1 MTERLADV
9 SARIDGIRQL
19 GAVVNAMKGIAAAR
33 ANTARTEIEAV
44 DSYAAT
50 IATAIS
56 DALGPASP
64 APSDGHVNGGTG
76 LLVFCAEQGFAGAF
90 SERVLDSIEDDLPT
104 TSLFLIGT
112 RGLSI
117 AAARGLDPVWSAPMS
132 SHTPGIPK
140 LADHITKAIYRALGE
155 GRFER
160 MDMIH
165 AGWASGQPQVVRQV
179 LLPIDLSALP
189 PPGATRPLTQLPTDA
204 LINSLSGDYL
214 HALVC
219 KATLHAFAAEN
230 EARMEAMSAAGS
242 QITRELGE
250 FEATLRRVRQE
261 AITAEII
268 ELGTGTASIPGART
282 RNLAKLPEGTA
293 RQRLEALM
301 TRFYDVST
309 PVPEQIRIVSG
320 LLALLPRRAT
330 TARSTEDGTSPNLV
344 LLPQGSAF
352 YWIIAAA
359 LFVGRIAILA
369 QGQ

>member
-33 ANTARTEIEAV
+33 ANTARAEIKAV

-50 IATAIS
+50 IAAAIS
-56 DALGPASP
+56 NALGPASP
-64 APSDGHVNGGTG
+64 ASSAKTSGGQADGSIG

-90 SERVLDSIEDDLPT
+90 SERILDSIDTELST

-117 AAARGLDPVWSAPMS
+117 AAARGLDPDWSAPIS

-140 LADHITKAIYRALGE
+140 LADKITKAIYRALGE
-155 GRFER
+155 GRFDR

-219 KATLHAFAAEN
+219 KAALHAFAAEN

-242 QITRELGE
+242 QIMRELGE
-250 FEATLRRVRQE
+250 FEATLRQVRQE

-268 ELGTGTASIPGART
+268 ELGTGTASARGV
-282 RNLAKLPEGTA
+282 R
-293 RQRLEALM
+293 
-301 TRFYDVST
+301 
-309 PVPEQIRIVSG
+309 
-320 LLALLPRRAT
+320 
-330 TARSTEDGTSPNLV
+330 
-344 LLPQGSAF
+344 
-352 YWIIAAA
+352 
-359 LFVGRIAILA
+359 
-369 QGQ
+369 

>member
-33 ANTARTEIEAV
+33 ASTARAEIKAV

-50 IATAIS
+50 IAAAIS
-56 DALGPASP
+56 NALGPSGPISP
-64 APSDGHVNGGTG
+64 AETSDGQNDDRIG

-90 SERVLDSIEDDLPT
+90 SERVLDSIDTELSAA
-104 TSLFLIGT
+104 SLFLIGT

-117 AAARGLDPVWSAPMS
+117 AAARDLDPDWSAAMS

-140 LADHITKAIYRALGE
+140 LADKITKAIYCALGE
-155 GRFER
+155 DRFER

-189 PPGATRPLTQLPTDA
+189 PPGETRPLTQLPTDA
-204 LINSLSGDYL
+204 LINSLSRDYL

-219 KATLHAFAAEN
+219 KAALHAFAAEN

-242 QITRELGE
+242 HITRELGE
-250 FEATLRRVRQE
+250 FEATLRQVRQE

-268 ELGTGTASIPGART
+268 ELGTGTASARD
-282 RNLAKLPEGTA
+282 A
-293 RQRLEALM
+293 R
-301 TRFYDVST
+301 
-309 PVPEQIRIVSG
+309 
-320 LLALLPRRAT
+320 
-330 TARSTEDGTSPNLV
+330 
-344 LLPQGSAF
+344 
-352 YWIIAAA
+352 
-359 LFVGRIAILA
+359 
-369 QGQ
+369 

>member
-33 ANTARTEIEAV
+33 ANTARAEIKAV
-44 DSYAAT
+44 DSYATT
-50 IATAIS
+50 IAAAIS
-56 DALGPASP
+56 TVLGPAGPVPP
-64 APSDGHVNGGTG
+64 AETTGGQTDGRVG

-90 SERVLDSIEDDLPT
+90 SERVLDSIEDDLSSA
-104 TSLFLIGT
+104 SLLLVGT

-117 AAARGLDPVWSAPMS
+117 AAARDLDPDWSAPMS

-140 LADHITKAIYRALGE
+140 LADKITKAIYRALGE

-165 AGWASGQPQVVRQV
+165 ARWASGQPQVVRQV

-189 PPGATRPLTQLPTDA
+189 PPGETRPLTQLPTDA
-204 LINSLSGDYL
+204 LITSLSGDYL

-219 KATLHAFAAEN
+219 KAALHAFAAEN
-230 EARMEAMSAAGS
+230 EARMESMSAAGS

-250 FEATLRRVRQE
+250 FEATLRQVRQE

-268 ELGTGTASIPGART
+268 ELGTGTASARGAR
-282 RNLAKLPEGTA
+282 
-293 RQRLEALM
+293 
-301 TRFYDVST
+301 
-309 PVPEQIRIVSG
+309 
-320 LLALLPRRAT
+320 
-330 TARSTEDGTSPNLV
+330 
-344 LLPQGSAF
+344 
-352 YWIIAAA
+352 
-359 LFVGRIAILA
+359 
-369 QGQ
+369 

>member
-33 ANTARTEIEAV
+33 ARSARAEIEAV

-50 IATAIS
+50 IAAAIS
-56 DALGPASP
+56 DVLGPASP
-64 APSDGHVNGGTG
+64 ASPAATSEVQVDGGTG
-76 LLVFCAEQGFAGAF
+76 HLVFCAEQGFAGAF
-90 SERVLDSIEDDLPT
+90 SERVLDSIEADLSG

-117 AAARGLDPVWSAPMS
+117 AVARGLHPVWSAPMS

-140 LADHITKAIYRALGE
+140 LADTIAKAIYRALGE
-155 GRFER
+155 GRFDR

-165 AGWASGQPQVVRQV
+165 AGWASGQSEVVRQV
-179 LLPIDLSALP
+179 LLPVDLSDLP
-189 PPGATRPLTQLPTDA
+189 PPRATRPLTQLPTDA
-204 LINSLSGDYL
+204 LINNLSGDYL

-219 KATLHAFAAEN
+219 KAALHAFAAEN

-242 QITRELGE
+242 QITRELGD

-268 ELGTGTASIPGART
+268 ELGTGAASTTDAR
-282 RNLAKLPEGTA
+282 
-293 RQRLEALM
+293 
-301 TRFYDVST
+301 
-309 PVPEQIRIVSG
+309 
-320 LLALLPRRAT
+320 
-330 TARSTEDGTSPNLV
+330 
-344 LLPQGSAF
+344 
-352 YWIIAAA
+352 
-359 LFVGRIAILA
+359 
-369 QGQ
+369 